1 MKFCLLG
8 EETKAEIEVL
18 CRSHPNCTDY
28 WDGNWVLS
36 LKERYKKMKKKH
48 LMNGWG

>member
-8 EETKAEIEVL
+8 EDTKAEIDVL

-28 WDGNWVLS
+28 WDGNWINSWVNT
-36 LKERYKKMKKKH
+36 EIPGYPT
-48 LMNGWG
+48 G